1 MKSTG
6 TIIAAIFG
14 FIFAY
19 VGLDLIEH
27 ENNSSPGIIYRLFV
41 FSIFNLIGIVLLIV
55 ATGFFILALIGIVNR
70 IKSKK

>member
-1 MKSTG
+1 MKSAG

-14 FIFAY
+14 FIFVY
-19 VGLDLIEH
+19 VGLDLINH
-27 ENNSSPGIIYRLFV
+27 ENNSSTGIIYRLFV

-55 ATGFFILALIGIVNR
+55 AVVFFILALIGIVNR